1 MKKKDNQSPKI
12 KALNAIC
19 ASVLLCSLVYMLVA
33 GVKVAALSVM
43 IASLAGAATPVILA
57 GEGFMDVLTGIF
69 EALFEGVMVI
79 IEGIADFITGLFG

>member
-43 IASLAGAATPVILA
+43 VASLMGAATPVMMA
-57 GEGFMDVLTGIF
+57 GEGVLDYCRGS
-69 EALFEGVMVI
+69 V
-79 IEGIADFITGLFG
+79 